1 MTRTL
6 VCNCNHSIPLED
18 AFFKKYVDGHEKI
31 YSGLCRQEL
40 SGFIK
45 ELAGDESL
53 VVACTQERE
62 LFNAI
67 SQQSEKPLLAPIQFV
82 NIRETAGWG
91 KDGLQSQPKIAT
103 LLALS
108 KLPPPEPL
116 PTVSYDS
123 TRGRVGII
131 GPGKKAFK
139 VAEKLYKDL
148 AVTVIINDQEPLPA
162 QKHFLIINANLHSL
176 QGYLGKFTAQWQ
188 SSNPIQL
195 DLCTRCGACAQACP
209 EGAIDDRFQIN
220 LAKCESHRDCE
231 TACGAIGAIQ
241 FKTNYPIVNGEF
253 DIVIDLQDEPFFK
266 MAEPPKGY
274 FYAGQNE
281 DQLLSVVYEVN
292 NSIGEFEKPRFFAY
306 QENICA
312 HGRNDKVGCNKCID
326 ICSTQAISSVF
337 DAGKGRVSV
346 NPHLCM
352 GCGACATVCPSGALT
367 YANPTVPYWGMKIKT
382 LVDTFRKTSPVQ
394 TAPTILLHSG
404 SEGGDQWLNAL
415 GRAAR
420 LNKTIRGLP
429 AHIVPLSVHH
439 VAASGI
445 DLWLGMLTHGVGEI
459 ILLASGEESVQYT
472 LMLHEQ
478 INVLDEILQGL
489 GYTQR
494 VHLIEMGAHRRAEN
508 SEDIVFLDQ
517 SVHTFEPKELLTP
530 LASFAIVKEKRATL
544 EMALEHLL
552 DNAPLPIHPEQA
564 IPLSASSLIGGIEVR
579 SEACT
584 LCMSCV
590 SACPEGAIL
599 DHLEMP
605 QLSFIEK
612 NCVQCGLCQ
621 KTCPEN
627 AITLV
632 PRLKH
637 TQQRKLRV
645 VLNETRPFHCIK
657 CAKPFAT
664 EKMIETMLS
673 KIGSHPAFSGLAQQR
688 LKMCGDCR
696 VVDMMQQQNLN

>member
-6 VCNCNHSIPLED
+6 ICTCNQSMPLDD
-18 AFFKKYVDGHEKI
+18 AFLKKHIEGHEKI
-31 YSGLCRQEL
+31 YSGLCRQEIG
-40 SGFIK
+40 SFAK
-45 ELAGDESL
+45 ELAGDVPL

-62 LFNAI
+62 LFNAV
-67 SQQSEKPLLAPIQFV
+67 SQQSEKPLISPIHFV
-82 NIRETAGWG
+82 NIRENAAWS
-91 KDGLQSQPKIAT
+91 KDGDKANAKISS

-108 KLPPPEPL
+108 KLPPPDPL

-123 TRGRVGII
+123 TRARVCII

-139 VAEKLYKDL
+139 IAQKLYQDT
-148 AVTVIINDQEPLPA
+148 AVTVIVTDSDPLPIEK
-162 QKHFLIINANLHSL
+162 QFLIINAHLHSL
-176 QGYLGKFTAQWQ
+176 KGFLGKFTAQWK

-195 DLCTRCGACAQACP
+195 DLCTRCGACVQACP
-209 EGAIDDRFQIN
+209 ESAIDNSFQIN
-220 LAKCESHRDCE
+220 MDICDSNRACEV
-231 TACGAIGAIQ
+231 ACGSIGAIQ
-241 FKTNYPIVNGEF
+241 FKNEYPAVTGEF
-253 DIVIDLQDEPFFK
+253 DIVVDVQDEAFLK
-266 MAEPPKGY
+266 IAEPPKGY
-274 FYAGQNE
+274 FYVGQNE
-281 DQLLSVVYEVN
+281 HELHSVVHEVT
-292 NSIGEFEKPRFFAY
+292 NSIGEFEKPRFFSY

-312 HGRNDKVGCNKCID
+312 HGRNDKVGCSSCID

-337 DAGKGRVSV
+337 VAGKGKVSV

-352 GCGACATVCPSGALT
+352 GCGACATACPSGAMT
-367 YANPTVPYWGMKIKT
+367 YANPTMPYWGMKIKT
-382 LVDTFRKTSPVQ
+382 LVDAYSKASTSNNVPSV
-394 TAPTILLHSG
+394 LLHSG
-404 SEGGDQWLNAL
+404 SEGGDLWLTAL

-420 LNKTIRGLP
+420 LNKKIQGLP
-429 AHIVPLSVHH
+429 SHTLPLSVHH
-439 VAASGI
+439 IAASGI
-445 DLWLGMLTHGVGEI
+445 DLWLGMLTRGVGEI
-459 ILLASGEESVQYT
+459 LILASGEESQQYIG
-472 LMLHEQ
+472 MLKEQ
-478 INVLDEILQGL
+478 IQVLGEILQGL
-489 GYTQR
+489 GYQQR
-494 VHLIEMGAHRRAEN
+494 VHLIEMGNHRNAEN
-508 SEDIVFLDQ
+508 LADIQFLDNVLCSFGQ
-517 SVHTFEPKELLTP
+517 QEVLTP

-552 DNAPLPIHPEQA
+552 ENAPLPIQENES
-564 IPLSASSLIGGIEVR
+564 IPLSAISLIGGIEVEKD
-579 SEACT
+579 SCT

-599 DHLEMP
+599 DHLEIP

-632 PRLKH
+632 PRLKD

-673 KIGSHPAFSGLAQQR
+673 KIGSHPAFSGVAQQR
-688 LKMCGDCR
+688 LKMCGDCK
-696 VVDMMQQQNLN
+696 VIDMMQQQNFN